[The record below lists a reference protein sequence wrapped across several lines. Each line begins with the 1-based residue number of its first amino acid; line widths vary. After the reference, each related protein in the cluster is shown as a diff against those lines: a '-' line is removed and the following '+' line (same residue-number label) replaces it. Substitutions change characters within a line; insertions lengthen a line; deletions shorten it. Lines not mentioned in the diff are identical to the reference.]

1 MTTPL
6 KQQALHGAFW
16 SFTEKFG
23 LLGVQFIVSIIL
35 ARLLSPSEFGLL
47 AMVSVFSLLAQVVV
61 ESGFGQALIQ
71 KQDAT
76 HTDESTAFWFNLL
89 TGCLMTLSL
98 YFCAPAIASFYEQ
111 TELEAITRVVAFNL
125 VINSFSVVQ
134 NALLQKELL
143 FRQRT
148 IASLTGV
155 IISGAA
161 GIIMAMNGYGVWAL
175 VIQILANNAIRTL
188 MLWIVH
194 PWRPAFLFST
204 ASFRT
209 LFKFGS
215 NLLLSG
221 LSNTIFNNIYLLIIG
236 KLYSATALGYYQKA
250 KEFILASSTS
260 FSQVIAQV
268 NFPVMSKLQED
279 PERMRGAFREV
290 LQNTLF
296 IIFPGMIGLAITAP
310 SLIYLLIGE
319 KWMPCVPYL
328 QLLCVNGSLIPVH
341 LLNLNII
348 TALGHSGLFFRLEI
362 LRKIL
367 VSISILLTYR
377 YGVIGLLYGQVTT
390 SLLALLVN
398 CHFTHRYL
406 NYGLLNQLKD
416 NARMITNSAAMGIL
430 LIGMT
435 LWLKV
440 SPAVLLALQTAAGIT
455 LFVLLSWLLRD
466 RVFTMWKN
474 TLLRKLGI
482 IG

>member
-1 MTTPL
+1 MAPTL
-6 KQQALHGAFW
+6 KSQALHGAFW
-16 SFTEKFG
+16 SFIERFG
-23 LLGVQFIVSIIL
+23 LLGVQFIVSVIL
-35 ARLLSPSEFGLL
+35 ARILTPDEFGLI
-47 AMVSVFSLLAQVVV
+47 AMITVFTLLAQVVV

-71 KQDAT
+71 KHNTT

-89 TGCLMTLSL
+89 AGCLMTLSL
-98 YFCAPAIASFYEQ
+98 YLCAPLIASFYEQ
-111 TELEAITRVVAFNL
+111 PQLDAITRVVAFNL
-125 VINSFSVVQ
+125 IINSFGVVQ

-148 IASLTGV
+148 VASLTGV
-155 IISGAA
+155 IISGAS
-161 GIIMAMNGYGVWAL
+161 GITLAMSGYGVWAL
-175 VIQILANNAIRTL
+175 VIQILANNLIRTL

-194 PWRPAFLFST
+194 PWRPAFRFSMT
-204 ASFRT
+204 SFKE

-236 KLYSATALGYYQKA
+236 KLYSAATLGFYQKA
-250 KEFILASSTS
+250 KEFILASATS

-268 NFPVMSKLQED
+268 NFPVMSKLQYE
-279 PERMRGAFREV
+279 PERMRGTFREV

-296 IIFPGMIGLAITAP
+296 FVFPSMIGLAITAP
-310 SLIYLLIGE
+310 SIIHLLIGE

-328 QLLCVNGSLIPVH
+328 QLLCINGAMFPIH

-348 TALGHSGLFFRLEI
+348 TALGRSGLFFRLEL
-362 LRKIL
+362 LRKVL
-367 VSISILLTYR
+367 VSISILITFR
-377 YGVIGLLYGQVTT
+377 YGVIGLLCGQVAT

-398 CHFTHRYL
+398 CHFTYKYL

-416 NARMITNSAAMGIL
+416 NARMITNSMAMGIL
-430 LIGMT
+430 LLGIASWVK
-435 LWLKV
+435 L
-440 SPAVLLALQTAAGIT
+440 SPAALLSLQLSAGIM
-455 LFVLLSWLLRD
+455 FFFLLSWVLRD

-482 IG
+482 ID